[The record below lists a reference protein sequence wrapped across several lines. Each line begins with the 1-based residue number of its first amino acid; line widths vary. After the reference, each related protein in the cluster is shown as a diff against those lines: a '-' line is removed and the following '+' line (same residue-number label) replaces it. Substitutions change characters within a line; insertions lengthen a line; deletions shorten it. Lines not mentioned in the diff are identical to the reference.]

1 MSEPAQQLLRAN
13 GDPITILDLNSQ
25 PVPITS
31 LWSDSPSRIILVFVR
46 HFLCMDCQD
55 YFRAVWE
62 AFLPRYQTQPEPAP
76 RLVVIGCGSGKL
88 ARSLAEGIGA
98 AHHPAFSM
106 YTDPQREAYRALGLT
121 LVPEVSVQRVLRNLG
136 RALWQGATRCWCA
149 CGAGNILQNG
159 GVFVMEGG
167 SGKCLFSHVDQ
178 RPSDHADIEAVLR
191 AAGMQEKTAP
201 APAVHVAGAE

>member
-1 MSEPAQQLLRAN
+1 MSEPAPN
-13 GDPITILDLNSQ
+13 GEPITILDLNSQ

-31 LWSDSPSRIILVFVR
+31 LWSNSHSRIIVVFVR

-62 AFLPRYQTQPEPAP
+62 AFLPRYQLQPEPAP
-76 RLVVIGCGSGKL
+76 RLVVIGSGSAKL
-88 ARSLAEGIGA
+88 ARSLAEDIGA

-106 YTDPQREAYRALGLT
+106 YTDPQCEAYTALGMT
-121 LVPEVSVQRVLRNLG
+121 LQPEVSVQRILRNFW
-136 RALWQGATRCWCA
+136 RALWQGVTRCWCA
-149 CGAGNILQNG
+149 CGAGSLLQNG

-178 RPSDHADIEAVLR
+178 RPSDHADIETVLR
-191 AAGMQEKTAP
+191 AAGMPDKTAT
-201 APAVHVAGAE
+201 APAVHLAAAE